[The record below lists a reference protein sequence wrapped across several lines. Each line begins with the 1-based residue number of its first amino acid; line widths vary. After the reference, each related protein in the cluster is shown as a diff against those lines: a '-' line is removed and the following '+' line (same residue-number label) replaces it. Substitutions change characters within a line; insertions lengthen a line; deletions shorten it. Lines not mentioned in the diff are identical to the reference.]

1 MVKPKMNVDSYQYY
15 KFHLSLTLKFP
26 FLAFLLLVITG
37 PRRDLLTVW
46 APVCVIALQVR
57 CVLGFHFRYAS
68 SIPSLA
74 ILAHLMGTT

>member
-1 MVKPKMNVDSYQYY
+1 MPKMNVDSYQYY
-15 KFHLSLTLKFP
+15 KFHLSVTLKFP
-26 FLAFLLLVITG
+26 FLSLLLFVITG
-37 PRRDLLTVW
+37 PRRHLLTVR

-57 CVLGFHFRYAS
+57 CILGFHFRYTS